1 MANVY
6 ATPVLFTKEKNVFML
21 SAVIVFGPSGAASL
35 DTTASKGFC
44 AVNPDTIT
52 LTGGTTNSSTSL
64 GSVSSFAGIFQGM
77 TIVGAAGELQA
88 ATTVSSYSATTK
100 TITLSKQVILTSG
113 SSTYQVSGGRYR
125 LQLGTLAAQNLTPF
139 VKVMGVDIVPDVT
152 TGSSVGTAAQIQLA
166 PAYSSAF
173 LVQNNVSIR
182 TIPQTTTSGS
192 TDASIVLQFG
202 IGNGPGTGFT
212 AVTPSDGERCR
223 VVLTLGNSTAP

>member
-6 ATPVLFTKEKNVFML
+6 GTPVLFTKEKNVWQL

-44 AVNPDTIT
+44 AVNPDSITIT
-52 LTGGTTNSSTSL
+52 GATTNSSTALS
-64 GSVSSFAGIFQGM
+64 SVSSFAGIFKGM
-77 TIVGAAGELQA
+77 TITGPAGDLQA
-88 ATTVSSYSATTK
+88 ATTVSSFSATTQ
-100 TITLSKQVILTSG
+100 TITMSSQAILTDGSG
-113 SSTYQVSGGRYR
+113 SYQISGGRYR
-125 LQLGTLAAQNLTPF
+125 LQLGTIAAKALTPF
-139 VKVMGVDIVPDVT
+139 VKLMGVDGISDVT
-152 TGSSVGTAAQIQLA
+152 TGSSAGSATQIQLA
-166 PAYSSAF
+166 PAASTAF

-182 TIPQTTTSGS
+182 TIPQTLTSGS

-212 AVTPSDGERCR
+212 AVTPGDGERYR